1 MNYFTN
7 NSEEISLIKF
17 IAKYQYLN
25 MQDVKYFFTSQSYY
39 KKRIKHLIDKKILRK
54 LKQNLILDELG
65 ISYSKLFNFEY
76 NKLNRNKQYSKRLMR
91 ISNIAAYYN
100 NCESVKF
107 TPSFS
112 IKDKEIFTITG
123 RRFIGILDINEIEYL
138 TYQIS
143 KEHDSRYIASV
154 IYDIQKEQKYRNF
167 IIFVDN
173 FNRININDFTFAKN
187 QFIIIEDTLDNRESL
202 KYLNSV
208 NYYTIVR
215 EYFKNNI
222 VLSEYNFCDYT
233 DHKSKYISTF
243 YFIDTEKINR
253 IKYFLRENENK
264 NEIIICNKNI
274 EDILKSELPTA
285 KYISIDLNPYIDK
298 ERIYYD

>member
-1 MNYFTN
+1 M
-7 NSEEISLIKF
+7 
-17 IAKYQYLN
+17 
-25 MQDVKYFFTSQSYY
+25 
-39 KKRIKHLIDKKILRK
+39 
-54 LKQNLILDELG
+54 
-65 ISYSKLFNFEY
+65 
-76 NKLNRNKQYSKRLMR
+76 
-91 ISNIAAYYN
+91 
-100 NCESVKF
+100 
-107 TPSFS
+107 
-112 IKDKEIFTITG
+112 
-123 RRFIGILDINEIEYL
+123 
-138 TYQIS
+138 
-143 KEHDSRYIASV
+143 
-154 IYDIQKEQKYRNF
+154 
-167 IIFVDN
+167 
-173 FNRININDFTFAKN
+173 KN